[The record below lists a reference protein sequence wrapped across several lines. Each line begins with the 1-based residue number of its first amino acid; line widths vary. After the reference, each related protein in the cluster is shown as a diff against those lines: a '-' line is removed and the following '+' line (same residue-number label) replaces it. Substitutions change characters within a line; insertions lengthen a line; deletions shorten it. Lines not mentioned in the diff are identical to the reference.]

1 MVTIKI
7 ICLTIG
13 FIIWFYN
20 NKQENSF
27 KTEDTLAALHGNVKK
42 QATLETFI
50 LYHT

>member
-13 FIIWFYN
+13 FHYN